1 MPRNK
6 RPREDDKQREPRVDR
21 RIRVPEVLVIDSTGE
36 KLGVLATHEA
46 LQRARDQNL
55 NLVEVAPN
63 SRPPVCRI
71 LDYGKYKYEQKRAQK
86 QKKKNQVVVEIKE
99 VKFRPKIERHDY
111 EFKVRHVVRFLSEG
125 NKVKCTIMFRG
136 RELAHTE
143 LGAVMLRKVLGDL
156 EGKVVVEQPPRLE
169 GRNMSMMIAPK
180 PGAWPKPQRGDA
192 AAGKAE
198 DDDLD
203 EDLNDDLEDDL
214 DDEGDSELPHS
225 VESVIS
231 SPPGEAEASPSARE
245 AEGQSS
251 AEV

>member
-1 MPRNK
+1 M
-6 RPREDDKQREPRVDR
+6 
-21 RIRVPEVLVIDSTGE
+21 
-36 KLGVLATHEA
+36 ATHEA

-143 LGAVMLRKVLGDL
+143 LGAVMLKKVLGDL
-156 EGKVVVEQPPRLE
+156 EGKVLVEQPPRLE

-180 PGAWPKPQRGDA
+180 PGAWPKPQRGDGTA
-192 AAGKAE
+192 EKGKADAL

-203 EDLNDDLEDDL
+203 EDLDDDL
-214 DDEGDSELPHS
+214 DDDLDEGDVGGDEGEGEGDSERPHS
-225 VESVIS
+225 VEAAIS
-231 SPPGEAEASPSARE
+231 SPPGEAEASASVLEVGDR
-245 AEGQSS
+245 SS